1 MHAGSAFCQMI
12 DSIYGTVPLTRVK
25 FETKSEYDYI
35 SNYKILQGVFNKHK
49 IERNIPIDK
58 LVKCRYADN
67 LEFLQWMKKY
77 WDTYYPGGEYNAQ
90 QRREMAMKPKPST
103 PTTKSPT
110 SRSLT
115 SPTQASQA
123 RASVQPT
130 QGSKRAVQARET
142 STRPSSSKSQ
152 LAPSQV
158 PPASSPRSKL
168 SQKSNRLD
176 TPTPQ
181 KPAMHI
187 ESPTPERVIQ
197 KVASKGNVLP
207 NVSQDGN
214 ADHIQRQV
222 AELQA
227 AADTLER
234 ERNFYYLKLRDLEVL
249 VLEKMENDDNTV
261 WREIQSILYAT
272 EEGFIRP
279 KITPAKLLLA
289 PISVTLPRTAI
300 SSPLKTAP
308 PKLTSNTYPVAYPL
322 SASIGSEGRRA
333 SSSQSGLIDRRRSSL
348 SHLVATNPSY
358 ASPSE
363 QNEACLDNV
372 NSSPTDTIAEAHSA
386 DTEIALSDMSSPS
399 EMQSR
404 PVSAAASTSTRRS
417 PTAKMLENP
426 PALPTATK
434 YSGTDRIAVE
444 NVEI

>member
-1 MHAGSAFCQMI
+1 MAASKTELLAWLNQLLSLNYSAVEQCGSGSAFCQMI

-25 FETKSEYDYI
+25 FETKNEYDYV

-67 LEFLQWMKKY
+67 LEFLQYMKKY
-77 WDTYYPGGEYNAQ
+77 WDTHYPGGEYNAQ
-90 QRREMAMKPKPST
+90 ELRDMAMKSKPKT
-103 PTTKSPT
+103 PTAKSPA

-123 RASVQPT
+123 RAS
-130 QGSKRAVQARET
+130 SVQATKPGVQVRET
-142 STRPSSSKSQ
+142 TTHTEHPIPERTIQKTCT
-152 LAPSQV
+152 
-158 PPASSPRSKL
+158 
-168 SQKSNRLD
+168 KSN
-176 TPTPQ
+176 TP
-181 KPAMHI
+181 
-187 ESPTPERVIQ
+187 SNF
-197 KVASKGNVLP
+197 G
-207 NVSQDGN
+207 QDRTLN
-214 ADHIQRQV
+214 DVQRQV
-222 AELQA
+222 ADLQA

-249 VLEKMENDDNTV
+249 VLEKMENDDNSV

-279 KITPAKLLLA
+279 KRTPAKLLLA
-289 PISVTLPRTAI
+289 PISVTLPRTAV

-322 SASIGSEGRRA
+322 SAEGRRT
-333 SSSQSGLIDRRRSSL
+333 SNSQSALIDRRRSSL

-358 ASPSE
+358 VSPGENKEVSLE
-363 QNEACLDNV
+363 NL
-372 NSSPTDTIAEAHSA
+372 SPTGTMIEAHSA

-404 PVSAAASTSTRRS
+404 PVSAVVNASTRRS
-417 PTAKMLENP
+417 PTAAKMLENP
-426 PALPTATK
+426 PLPIATK
-434 YSGTDRIAVE
+434 YSGTDTGAIE
-444 NVEI
+444 NVGI

>member
-1 MHAGSAFCQMI
+1 MAESKTELLAWLNQLLSLNYSAVEQCGSGSAFCQMI

-25 FETKSEYDYI
+25 FETKNEYDYI
-35 SNYKILQGVFNKHK
+35 SNYKVLQGVFNKHK

-77 WDTYYPGGEYNAQ
+77 WDTYYPGGEYYAQ
-90 QRREMAMKPKPST
+90 QRREMAMKQKPRT
-103 PTTKSPT
+103 PTTKSPI

-123 RASVQPT
+123 RASVQPK
-130 QGSKRAVQARET
+130 QGSKPGVQAREP
-142 STRPSSSKSQ
+142 STRPNSSK
-152 LAPSQV
+152 
-158 PPASSPRSKL
+158 
-168 SQKSNRLD
+168 ND
-176 TPTPQ
+176 
-181 KPAMHI
+181 
-187 ESPTPERVIQ
+187 
-197 KVASKGNVLP
+197 
-207 NVSQDGN
+207 
-214 ADHIQRQV
+214 IQRQV

-227 AADTLER
+227 EADTLER

-249 VLEKMENDDNTV
+249 VLEKMEVAINKYNKQNDDNTV

-279 KITPAKLLLA
+279 TKTPAKLLLA

-308 PKLTSNTYPVAYPL
+308 PKLTSNTYPVSYPL
-322 SASIGSEGRRA
+322 SASIGSEGRR
-333 SSSQSGLIDRRRSSL
+333 SSQSALIDRRSSL

-363 QNEACLDNV
+363 QNEACLENV
-372 NSSPTDTIAEAHSA
+372 YSSPTDTLAEAHSA
-386 DTEIALSDMSSPS
+386 DTEIALSDVSSPF
-399 EMQSR
+399 EIQS
-404 PVSAAASTSTRRS
+404 VSAAVNASTRRS

-426 PALPTATK
+426 PPLPTATK
-434 YSGTDRIAVE
+434 NSGTDRNAVE
-444 NVEI
+444 NAAI